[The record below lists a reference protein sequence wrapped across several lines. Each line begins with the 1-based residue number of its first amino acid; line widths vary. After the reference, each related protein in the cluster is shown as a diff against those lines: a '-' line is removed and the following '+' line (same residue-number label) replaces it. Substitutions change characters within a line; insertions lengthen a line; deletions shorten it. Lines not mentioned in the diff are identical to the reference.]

1 MVKQGLRKE
10 GMNVWLE
17 PVPPAPMDAGMS
29 VVKEGTRGEG
39 AGAGEEGA
47 GESTA
52 KRNHG
57 GGESGEKGEGGDES
71 SLPSLKRS
79 RGRRPGGAGGA
90 EGMGGLGEE
99 GEGKT

>member
-1 MVKQGLRKE
+1 MVKQGMRKE

-17 PVPPAPMDAGMS
+17 PVPPAPMDAGMP
-29 VVKEGTRGEG
+29 VVEEGSRG
-39 AGAGEEGA
+39 EGA

-57 GGESGEKGEGGDES
+57 VGESGEKGEGTDES

-90 EGMGGLGEE
+90 EGMGGLGDE